1 MTRTITVRRDE
12 ETGEFYFDFEDL
24 EDMFTNPEL
33 VDSYSIELR
42 EDNTMVLEFFDKDD
56 NRITPDKI

>member
-1 MTRTITVRRDE
+1 MTRTITVRKDE

-24 EDMFTNPEL
+24 QDMFTNPEL
-33 VDSYSIELR
+33 VDSYSVELR
-42 EDNTMVLEFFDKDD
+42 EDNTMVLEFFDKDG